1 MKQYFLIF
9 LILSIIKTVHPQVQ
23 GAFNIMNAPNEFRNG
38 DTLVK
43 LFSGDKIKLHGV
55 VNAMGGVILKSEKTK
70 SDSIKLIT
78 ISLTKENFGSDK
90 GMMLK
95 ITNPFDKKLTYK
107 ALIGP
112 TKSGKFVETSLI
124 PVKPNLMSIETWPY
138 VFSSIILYDFKLE

>member
-1 MKQYFLIF
+1 M
-9 LILSIIKTVHPQVQ
+9 SVIKTALPQVQ
-23 GAFNIMNAPNEFRNG
+23 GVINIMNAPNELSSG
-38 DTLVK
+38 DTLIK
-43 LFSGDKIKLHGV
+43 LYSGDKKKIEGIQSEAGNLNIKL
-55 VNAMGGVILKSEKTK
+55 KTVGC
-70 SDSIKLIT
+70 DSIGIIT
-78 ISLTKENFGSDK
+78 VSFTKENFGSDK